1 MIRNRMGVLVPDTPV
16 MRNLVTRVP
25 NETPIPADVK
35 VVDMGLPSG
44 TKWAECDIDL
54 TKTNKFCDTP
64 FTYEKSFFSWGNI
77 DGHNPTSQS
86 SFAPWNWGGVN
97 TQEPWYDGQVY
108 GGTPGNTLTGNIPV
122 DKQFDAA
129 RANIGSSWRM
139 PTTAEFNELF
149 AGSIYI
155 NADGTEVDTSMVDKR
170 VTVNGIVGLYLQSKT
185 NDNRLFFSVSGYGY
199 GPTWDVSGAYGYYWS
214 SSFHSSRY
222 ARCLDFFSG
231 GVNPQDVSNRY
242 FGFAIRP
249 VISR

>member
-44 TKWAECDIDL
+44 VKWAECDIDL
-54 TKTNKFCDTP
+54 TKPNKFCDTP

-77 DGHNPTSQS
+77 DGHNPTSAS
-86 SFAPWNWGGVN
+86 SFAPYDWGGVN
-97 TQEPWYDGQVY
+97 AQEPWYEGQVY
-108 GGTPGNTLTGNIPV
+108 GGTQGSTLMGNIPV
-122 DKQFDAA
+122 GKEFDAA
-129 RANIGSSWRM
+129 RANLGSPWRM
-139 PTTAEFNELF
+139 PTMAEFAELF

-155 NADGTEVDTSMVDKR
+155 DADGVEIPAATTNKL

-185 NDNRLFFSVSGYGY
+185 NGNRLFFSSSG
-199 GPTWDVSGAYGYYWS
+199 VGAGSSWSDRGANGVYWS
-214 SSFHSSRY
+214 AIYLSTRNARLLSFSSSGVYPQGNYDRY
-222 ARCLDFFSG
+222 S
-231 GVNPQDVSNRY
+231 
-242 FGFAIRP
+242 GFAIKA